1 MANLFPKRCKV
12 YPRNGLQFIPGI
24 LEKQKRIEFP
34 AELPLSETELL
45 RCLSFAYVYEVTDGG
60 DVLVTLLNYL
70 SDNSKATPAKDVPE
84 VELQYPR
91 DEKDEDEGEE
101 EEDVESEDAAQSS
114 AASAAS
120 AAKVQA
126 KTASYQNNKHQ
137 QKTNTA
143 QQQKSTAAAQQQSV
157 NVKAAK
163 EETTTETK

>member
-1 MANLFPKRCKV
+1 MADLFPKRCKV

-34 AELPLSETELL
+34 AELPLSETELR
-45 RCLSFAYVYEVTDGG
+45 RCLSFADVYEVTDGG

-84 VELQYPR
+84 VELQHPR
-91 DEKDEDEGEE
+91 DEKDEGEE
-101 EEDVESEDAAQSS
+101 EEDVESEDAAQSHT
-114 AASAAS
+114 ASAAS

>member
-1 MANLFPKRCKV
+1 MADLFPKRCKV

-34 AELPLSETELL
+34 AELPLSETELR
-45 RCLSFAYVYEVTDGG
+45 RCLSFADVYEVTDGG

-101 EEDVESEDAAQSS
+101 EEDAVQSS

-126 KTASYQNNKHQ
+126 KTASYPNNKHQ

>member
-1 MANLFPKRCKV
+1 MADLFPKRCKV

-34 AELPLSETELL
+34 AELPLSETELR
-45 RCLSFAYVYEVTDGG
+45 RCLSFADVYEVTDGG

-101 EEDVESEDAAQSS
+101 EEDAAQSS

-157 NVKAAK
+157 NVKATK
-163 EETTTETK
+163 EETTTENK

>member
-1 MANLFPKRCKV
+1 MADLFPKRCKV

-34 AELPLSETELL
+34 AELPLSETELR
-45 RCLSFAYVYEVTDGG
+45 RCLSFADVYEVTDGG

-101 EEDVESEDAAQSS
+101 EEDAAQSS
-114 AASAAS
+114 TESAAS

-143 QQQKSTAAAQQQSV
+143 QQQKSTVAAQQQSV

>member
-1 MANLFPKRCKV
+1 MADLFPKRCKV

-34 AELPLSETELL
+34 AELPLSETELR
-45 RCLSFAYVYEVTDGG
+45 RCLSFADVYEVTDGG

-101 EEDVESEDAAQSS
+101 EEDAAQSS

-143 QQQKSTAAAQQQSV
+143 QQQKSAAAAQQQSV

>member
-1 MANLFPKRCKV
+1 MADLFPKRCKV

-34 AELPLSETELL
+34 AELPLSETELR
-45 RCLSFAYVYEVTDGG
+45 RCLSFADVYEVTDGG
-60 DVLVTLLNYL
+60 DVLVTPLNYL
-70 SDNSKATPAKDVPE
+70 SDNSKATPAEDVPE

-91 DEKDEDEGEE
+91 DEKEEDEGEE
-101 EEDVESEDAAQSS
+101 EEDAVQSS